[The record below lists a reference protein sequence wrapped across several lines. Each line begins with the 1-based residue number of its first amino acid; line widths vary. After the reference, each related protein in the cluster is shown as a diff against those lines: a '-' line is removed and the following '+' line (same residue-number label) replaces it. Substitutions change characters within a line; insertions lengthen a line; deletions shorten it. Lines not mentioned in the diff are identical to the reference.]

1 MALSGAAGHPCG
13 YHPDVPER
21 ILVYG
26 VTGSG
31 KTKLAA
37 ALAERTGL
45 PWYSVDD
52 VIGWEPGWTEV
63 DRTEQ
68 RRRAERIC
76 SGDRWILDTAYSHWR
91 DVVCARVQLVVA
103 LDYPRAVSLAR
114 LIRRTGARLVTRGEV
129 CNGNRESLRNALS
142 RNSIIAWHFRSFARK
157 RERIDTWANDPTAPP
172 MVRLTSPRATR
183 HWLASVRPV
192 NPESTTH
199 G

>member
-1 MALSGAAGHPCG
+1 VS
-13 YHPDVPER
+13 ER
-21 ILVYG
+21 ILIYG

-37 ALAERTGL
+37 ALAGRTGL

-52 VIGWEPGWTEV
+52 VIGWNPGWTEV

-68 RRRAERIC
+68 RRRAEQLC
-76 SGDRWILDTAYSHWR
+76 SGDRWILDTAYSHWL
-91 DVVCARVQLVVA
+91 DVVFARVQLIVA

-114 LIRRTGARLVTRGEV
+114 LIRRTGVRLVARREI
-129 CNGNRESLRNALS
+129 CNGNRESLRVALS
-142 RNSIIAWHFRSFARK
+142 RDSIIAWHFRSFAPK
-157 RERIDTWANDPTAPP
+157 RDRITAWANDPTAPA

-183 HWLASVRPV
+183 HWLAGVRPV
-192 NPESTTH
+192 NPKSTAH

>member
-1 MALSGAAGHPCG
+1 M
-13 YHPDVPER
+13 PER

-37 ALAERTGL
+37 ALAARTGL

-52 VIGWEPGWTEV
+52 VIGWNPGWTEV

-68 RRRAERIC
+68 RRRAAQIC
-76 SGDRWILDTAYSHWR
+76 SGDRWILDTAYSHWL
-91 DVVCARVQLVVA
+91 DVVFARVQLVVA

-114 LIRRTGARLVTRGEV
+114 LVRRTGTRLVTRSEV
-129 CNGNRESLRNALS
+129 CNGNRESVRNALS
-142 RNSIIAWHFRSFARK
+142 GNSIIAWHFRSFARK
-157 RERIDTWANDPTAPP
+157 RARITAWANDPTAPP
-172 MVRLTSPRATR
+172 MVRLTSPRVTR
-183 HWLASVRPV
+183 RWLAGVQ
-192 NPESTTH
+192 PEIPKNAAH

>member
-1 MALSGAAGHPCG
+1 LGAAGRRCS

-52 VIGWEPGWTEV
+52 VIGWNPGWTEV
-63 DRTEQ
+63 DRGEQ
-68 RRRAERIC
+68 RRRAQRIC
-76 SGDRWILDTAYSHWR
+76 SGDRWILDTAYSHWL
-91 DVVCARVQLVVA
+91 DVVFARVQLVVA
-103 LDYPRAVSLAR
+103 LDYPRAVSLTR
-114 LIRRTGARLVTRGEV
+114 LVRRTGARLMTRREI
-129 CNGNRESLRNALS
+129 CNGNRESLRSALS
-142 RNSIIAWHFRSFARK
+142 RDSIIVWHFRSFAHK
-157 RERIDTWANDPTAPP
+157 RQRIAAWADDPTAPP

-183 HWLASVRPV
+183 RWLAALQPV
-192 NPESTTH
+192 SSGSTAH